1 MILFLYCC
9 QEISF
14 GSWSSPHMF
23 QKDGGMVKKELPRI
37 NIKNKQH
44 CLFSSQLFSRDQK
57 KTNIILITCWK
68 VHCFLS
74 NFSNIVF
81 FVWYA
86 TNFLQILV
94 GFRFHFS
101 RKRLII
107 LYIKTRYK
115 NSNIMSCDDKITS
128 EVSSLSLWVFYVFR
142 QVIQGKQQ
150 RTNITIQLLSSCLLI
165 TIIFINLLL

>member
-1 MILFLYCC
+1 M
-9 QEISF
+9 SF
-14 GSWSSPHMF
+14 
-23 QKDGGMVKKELPRI
+23 
-37 NIKNKQH
+37 
-44 CLFSSQLFSRDQK
+44 LFSTFLTRSKENEYHSDYLLESTLFFIKLLKYS
-57 KTNIILITCWK
+57 
-68 VHCFLS
+68 
-74 NFSNIVF
+74 F